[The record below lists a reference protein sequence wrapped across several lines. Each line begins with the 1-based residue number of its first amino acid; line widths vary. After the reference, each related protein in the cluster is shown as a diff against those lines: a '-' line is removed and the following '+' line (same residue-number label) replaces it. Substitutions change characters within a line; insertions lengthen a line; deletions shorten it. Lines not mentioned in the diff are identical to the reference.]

1 MTFMNSSDPK
11 AFTELFPNKTFALK
25 HGFAGNPLLTLPRIV
40 DLVRELPR
48 DRIEYNA
55 GTAAVSQNPDT
66 TPLVD
71 LDPETIVKQIETAGA
86 WMVLKQIETHPAY
99 RALVEDTLM
108 SVARDRGYDNLK
120 DAGFEDLQG
129 FIFVSSP
136 NSTTPFHADSDENFF
151 FQIHGEKLFYV
162 YDNEDRSIAT
172 EEALEGVVAKHRNIP
187 YDPKFD
193 ARQTAYTLF
202 PGDGIFVPYQWPH
215 YVKTAGSYSI
225 SLSVTWKS
233 PDVRRRNDLY
243 VFNSMLRGMGLPQ
256 TGARR
261 KSDARCGEARAV
273 SHRACRGRATAQE
286 RGHAPPD
293 PHRRPRQGRELLLPR
308 RRQEERR
315 QAGSEES
322 CIASRRTLVL
332 RGRTPPPYILPGRRG
347 ACAPSRI

>member
-1 MTFMNSSDPK
+1 MSFMTSSDPK
-11 AFTELFPNKTFALK
+11 AFTELFPSKTFALK

-40 DLVRELPR
+40 ELVRELPR

-108 SVARDRGYDNLK
+108 SVARDRGYSNLK

-151 FQIHGEKLFYV
+151 FQVHGEKLFYV
-162 YDNEDRSIAT
+162 YDNEDRSIAS

-193 ARQTAYTLF
+193 ARQTAYKLF

-256 TGARR
+256 SVPGESPALDAVKLALFRTAHAAVEPLR
-261 KSDARCGEARAV
+261 KSEAMRRLIRTVVLGKDANYYYRNRDKKNDDNADEKKAA
-273 SHRACRGRATAQE
+273 
-286 RGHAPPD
+286 
-293 PHRRPRQGRELLLPR
+293 
-308 RRQEERR
+308 
-315 QAGSEES
+315 
-322 CIASRRTLVL
+322 
-332 RGRTPPPYILPGRRG
+332 
-347 ACAPSRI
+347 

>member
-1 MTFMNSSDPK
+1 MTFMHPSDPV
-11 AFTELFPNKTFALK
+11 AFTGLFPGKTFALK
-25 HGFAGNPLLTLPRIV
+25 HGFASHPLLTLPRLI

-55 GTAAVSQNPDT
+55 GSAAVSQNPET

-86 WMVLKQIETHPAY
+86 WMVLKQIETHPLY

-108 SVARDRGYDNLK
+108 SVARDRGHDNLK
-120 DAGFEDLQG
+120 EAGFEDLQG

-162 YDNEDRSIAT
+162 YNNEDRSIAS

-193 ARQTAYTLF
+193 TRRTAYKLF

-215 YVKTAGSYSI
+215 YVKTTGGYSI

-233 PDVRRRNDLY
+233 PEVRRRNDLY
-243 VFNSMLRGMGLPQ
+243 VFNSMLRGMGFPQ
-256 TGARR
+256 PMPGENPALDAVKLALFRTAHAAVEPLR
-261 KSDARCGEARAV
+261 KSEAM
-273 SHRACRGRATAQE
+273 
-286 RGHAPPD
+286 
-293 PHRRPRQGRELLLPR
+293 RRFIR
-308 RRQEERR
+308 
-315 QAGSEES
+315 S
-322 CIASRRTLVL
+322 IALGKSANYYYRDRDKKNEDK
-332 RGRTPPPYILPGRRG
+332 
-347 ACAPSRI
+347 AAEKEAA

>member
-1 MTFMNSSDPK
+1 VSFMKPADPK
-11 AFTELFPNKTFALK
+11 AFTALFPDKTFALK
-25 HGFAGNPLLTLPRIV
+25 HDFTGSPLLALPRIAA
-40 DLVRELPR
+40 LVRELPR
-48 DRIEYNA
+48 DRIEYNS
-55 GTAAVSQNPDT
+55 GTAAVSQKPEE
-66 TPLVD
+66 TPLVE
-71 LDPETIVKQIETAGA
+71 LDPVTIVHQIETAGA

-108 SVARDRGYDNLK
+108 AVARDRGFSNLK

-151 FQIHGEKLFYV
+151 FQVHGEKLFYV
-162 YDNEDRSIAT
+162 YDNEDRSIAS

-243 VFNSMLRGMGLPQ
+243 VFNSMLRGMGMPQ
-256 TGARR
+256 PVPGDNPTLDAVKLALFRTAHAAVEPLR
-261 KSDARCGEARAV
+261 KSETMRKLIRQVVLGKDANYYYRDADKKSDDKADQKK
-273 SHRACRGRATAQE
+273 AA
-286 RGHAPPD
+286 
-293 PHRRPRQGRELLLPR
+293 
-308 RRQEERR
+308 
-315 QAGSEES
+315 
-322 CIASRRTLVL
+322 
-332 RGRTPPPYILPGRRG
+332 
-347 ACAPSRI
+347 

>member
-1 MTFMNSSDPK
+1 MTFMHPCDSV
-11 AFTELFPNKTFALK
+11 AFTGLFPNKTFALK
-25 HGFAGNPLLTLPRIV
+25 HGFAGNPLLALPRIV
-40 DLVRELPR
+40 ELVRELPR

-55 GTAAVSQNPDT
+55 GSAAVSQNPET

-71 LDPETIVKQIETAGA
+71 LDPETIVRQIETADA

-99 RALVEDTLM
+99 RTLVEDTLM
-108 SVARDRGYDNLK
+108 SVARDRGHDSLK

-151 FQIHGEKLFYV
+151 FQVHGEKLFYV
-162 YDNEDRSIAT
+162 FDNEDRSIAS

-193 ARQTAYTLF
+193 ARQTAYKLS

-233 PDVRRRNDLY
+233 PEVRRRNDLY

-256 TGARR
+256 PVPGDNPALDAVKLALFRTAHAAVEPLRKSETMRRLIRSIVLGKDANYYYRDSEKTGAPTDQ
-261 KSDARCGEARAV
+261 KRA
-273 SHRACRGRATAQE
+273 A
-286 RGHAPPD
+286 
-293 PHRRPRQGRELLLPR
+293 
-308 RRQEERR
+308 
-315 QAGSEES
+315 
-322 CIASRRTLVL
+322 
-332 RGRTPPPYILPGRRG
+332 
-347 ACAPSRI
+347 